1 MREWCRPLRRLVLL
15 PIVGVLA
22 LAAINCGDDSTPTTP
37 TPVAPAPIVLGDP
50 LKSAAS
56 ATGRLVGA
64 AVTSSLLGV
73 GAYRDIINREFS
85 DVTAEYEMKWAA
97 IERTRGVPSYA
108 GGDAIVAHAQSQGMQ
123 VKGHALIWH
132 QALPDWVQTLSAEE
146 LRTEFEAHIRSVA
159 AYYRGRV
166 RAWDVVNEAVADDG
180 SGLRD
185 TVFRQKLGDG
195 YIADAFRIAREADPV
210 AKLYYNDYGGEGMS
224 SKSNRIYELL
234 RNLRSQGVPIDGVGL
249 QMHVSAG
256 NRPSDASIAANM
268 QRLAELGLQI
278 DISEMDVR
286 IASVAG
292 STQARL
298 EAQRTTYQSIVG
310 LCVREPACRAV
321 TFWGVS
327 DAHSW
332 ITGDDPLLF
341 DRQYAPKPAYAGV
354 LEGLRGR

>member
-1 MREWCRPLRRLVLL
+1 VTGRFPKSRSRDVLRPF
-15 PIVGVLA
+15 IAGLA
-22 LAAINCGDDSTPTTP
+22 LVAVSCGGDSTPTTP
-37 TPVAPAPIVLGDP
+37 TPVAQAPIVLGDP
-50 LKSAAS
+50 LKAAAA

-73 GAYRDIINREFS
+73 GPYRDVVNREFS
-85 DVTAEYEMKWAA
+85 DLTAEYEMKWAA
-97 IERTRGVPSYA
+97 IERTRGVPNYA
-108 GGDAIVAHAQSQGMQ
+108 AGDAIVSHAQAQGMQ

-132 QALPDWVQTLSAEE
+132 QALPDWVQALPADE
-146 LRTEFEAHIRSVA
+146 LRVAFESHIRSVVTH
-159 AYYRGRV
+159 YRGRV

-180 SGLRD
+180 SLRE

-195 YIADAFRIAREADPV
+195 YIADAFRIAREADPG
-210 AKLYYNDYGGEGMS
+210 AKLFYNDYGGEGMS
-224 SKSNRIYELL
+224 TKSHRIYELL
-234 RNLRSQGVPIDGVGL
+234 RNLRSQNVPIDGVGL

-256 NRPSDASIAANM
+256 SRPSDDNIAANM
-268 QRLAELGLQI
+268 RRLAELGLQI

-286 IASVAG
+286 IAGVAG
-292 STQARL
+292 TTQSRL
-298 EAQRTTYQSIVG
+298 EVQRSTYQSIVG

-332 ITGDDPLLF
+332 IAGDDPLLF

-354 LEGLRGR
+354 LEALRGR